1 VNKCSFC
8 GHEFSDEA
16 AQSCASCFLR
26 RLCGKLKCPNC
37 GYEVFIRRP
46 GIISR
51 LRRRKDNTVTAEQR
65 SLADLHVGDRGQIS
79 GFSTYEPK
87 KIRKLMS
94 LGIYPGLLI
103 RLLQVFPAYVF
114 QVGFTQFA
122 VDREIAREIQVILTA
137 DQS

>member
-1 VNKCSFC
+1 
-8 GHEFSDEA
+8 
-16 AQSCASCFLR
+16 
-26 RLCGKLKCPNC
+26 
-37 GYEVFIRRP
+37 
-46 GIISR
+46 
-51 LRRRKDNTVTAEQR
+51 
-65 SLADLHVGDRGQIS
+65 
-79 GFSTYEPK
+79 
-87 KIRKLMS
+87 MS